1 MFLCIL
7 RLSVPMD
14 KSGSPNASR
23 TSRRRRPRRGSRSA
37 SGADAGLR
45 ALTQQMLKLNKTLA
59 IGRPSL
65 NHPTFV
71 GSESC
76 KPGYTFTSITLK
88 PPEIEKGS
96 YFGRR
101 LSLPDSVTDYD
112 KKLVSR
118 IQIRINPLPK
128 FDSTVWVTVRKVPSS
143 SDLSVAAISAMF
155 GDGNSPVLVYQYAA
169 SGVQANN
176 KLLYD
181 LSEMRADISDMRKYA
196 VLVYSK
202 DDKLEKDEIVIH
214 VDVEHQRIPI
224 SRMLPT

>member
-1 MFLCIL
+1 
-7 RLSVPMD
+7 MD

-23 TSRRRRPRRGSRSA
+23 TSRRRRPRRGFRSA
-37 SGADAGLR
+37 SGADAVLR
-45 ALTQQMLKLNKTLA
+45 ALTQHMLKLNRTLA
-59 IGRPSL
+59 IGRPTL

-76 KPGYTFTSITLK
+76 NPGYTFTSITLN

-96 YFGRR
+96 YFGRS

-118 IQIRINPLPK
+118 IHIRINPLPK
-128 FDSTVWVTVRKVPSS
+128 FDSTVCVTVRKVPSS
-143 SDLSVAAISAMF
+143 FDLSVAAISAMF
-155 GDGNSPVLVYQYAA
+155 ADGNSPVLVYQYVA

-181 LSEMRADISDMRKYA
+181 LSEMRADSGDMRKYA

-202 DDKLEKDEIVIH
+202 ADKLEKDGIVLH
-214 VDVEHQRIPI
+214 VDVEHQRTPI

>member
-1 MFLCIL
+1 
-7 RLSVPMD
+7 MD

-45 ALTQQMLKLNKTLA
+45 ALTQQMLRLNKTLA
-59 IGRPSL
+59 IGRPTL

-112 KKLVSR
+112 KKLGSR

-128 FDSTVWVTVRKVPSS
+128 FDSTVWVTVRKGPSS

-155 GDGNSPVLVYQYAA
+155 GDGNSPGLVYQYAA
-169 SGVQANN
+169 SGVKATN

-181 LSEMRADISDMRKYA
+181 LSEMRADIGDMRKYA

-202 DDKLEKDEIVIH
+202 DDKLEKDEIVLH

>member
-1 MFLCIL
+1 
-7 RLSVPMD
+7 MD

-23 TSRRRRPRRGSRSA
+23 ASRRRRPRRGSRSTT
-37 SGADAGLR
+37 SGVDAGMR
-45 ALTQQMLKLNKTLA
+45 ALAQQMLRLNKTLA

-76 KPGYTFTSITLK
+76 KPGYTFTSITLR
-88 PPEIEKGS
+88 PPKIEKGS
-96 YFGRR
+96 YFGKR

-118 IQIRINPLPK
+118 IQIRVNPLPK
-128 FDSTVWVTVRKVPSS
+128 FDSTVWVTVRKVSPT

-181 LSEMRADISDMRKYA
+181 LSEMRADIGDIRKYA

-202 DDKLEKDEIVIH
+202 DDKLDDDEIILH

-224 SRMLPT
+224 SRVLPT